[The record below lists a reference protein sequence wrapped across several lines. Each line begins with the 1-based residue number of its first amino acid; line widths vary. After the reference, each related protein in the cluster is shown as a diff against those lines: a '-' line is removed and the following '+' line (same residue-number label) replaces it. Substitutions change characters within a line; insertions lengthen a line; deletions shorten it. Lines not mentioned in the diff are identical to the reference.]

1 MMMKRLDSEVIGGL
15 FWAAVGVFFAYGAV
29 RLKLGTFRNP
39 GPGFIPLGIALL
51 LIFFSLFILTK
62 GLIRPE
68 GRAAAIPW
76 KRPALVIGSIFI
88 YGLLLSV
95 IGFLPSTF
103 ILLVILFSL
112 LITIK
117 KRKWLYV
124 ILCAA
129 AAALCSWLVFSVFLR
144 VPFP

>member
-1 MMMKRLDSEVIGGL
+1 MKRSDSEVMGGI
-15 FWAAVGVFFAYGAV
+15 FWGGVGVFFAIGAV
-29 RLKLGTFRNP
+29 RLKLGTFHNP

-51 LIFFSLFILTK
+51 LILFSLFTLAK
-62 GLIRPE
+62 GLIRPTGQAGE
-68 GRAAAIPW
+68 IPW
-76 KRPALVIGSIFI
+76 KRPALVIGAVFL
-88 YGLLLSV
+88 YGLLLTV

-103 ILLVILFSL
+103 ILMVILFNL
-112 LITIK
+112 LTSVR

-129 AAALCSWLVFSVFLR
+129 ATALGSWLVFSVFLR